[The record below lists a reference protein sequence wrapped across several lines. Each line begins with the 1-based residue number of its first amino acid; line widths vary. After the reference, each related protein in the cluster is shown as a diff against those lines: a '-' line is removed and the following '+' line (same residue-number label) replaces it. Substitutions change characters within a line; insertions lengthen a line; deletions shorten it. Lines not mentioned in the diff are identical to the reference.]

1 MKKYV
6 VTGAA
11 GFIGST
17 VAIKL
22 LQDGHSVI
30 GIDCINDA
38 YDTRVKRWRLDKL
51 YEYERFKLNELDL
64 SIYD

>member
-17 VAIKL
+17 VATKL
-22 LQDGHSVI
+22 LQNGHSVI

-38 YDTRVKRWRLDKL
+38 YDTRVKHWRLGGL
-51 YEYERFKLNELDL
+51 NEYER
-64 SIYD
+64 